1 MVNTVW
7 LVVLNRPLWAACVAA
22 QIILGVW
29 GHALPWFVRWFPG
42 VVLGVFILAIL
53 AGVVL
58 AGLGER

>member
-1 MVNTVW
+1 MMVNTVW

-42 VVLGVFILAIL
+42 MALLLCVVAVLAFVAL
-53 AGVVL
+53 AG
-58 AGLGER
+58 EQP